1 MSFFSDLLGKSS
13 AKAAN
18 QLGQRNMARTNEGYD
33 SASGFARQGYDAS
46 TERLNPFLQSSTRGY
61 NMLADSYGLGG
72 DEARQ
77 RAFNTFAS
85 DPFNAH
91 SGQVTQNALGN
102 VMRTAASRGM
112 GNSGAT
118 QLAMSRAGLEAQDRR
133 IADWRGGL
141 GQFGN
146 QAVGLAGTM
155 AGLDQGYYGGEAD
168 RAIARSSALNQ
179 IDANSTMAA
188 SNARAAGINNL
199 LAGVGGIA
207 QMAMG
212 MPPTAFGGMGRGGGQ
227 GGSSWVN
234 PDTGGT
240 WNGRSYGG
248 FR

>member
-18 QLGQRNMARTNEGYD
+18 QLGQRSMARTNEGYD

-46 TERLNPFLQSSTRGY
+46 VGRLNPFLESSSRGY
-61 NMLADSYGLGG
+61 NMLADSYGLNGA
-72 DEARQ
+72 DART
-77 RAFNTFAS
+77 RAYDTYAS
-85 DPFNAH
+85 DPFNQH

-102 VMRTAASRGM
+102 IMRTAASRGV

-146 QAVGLAGTM
+146 QAVSLAGTM

-168 RAIARSSALNQ
+168 RAVARANALNQ
-179 IDANSTMAA
+179 TDANATMAA
-188 SNARAAGINNL
+188 SNARMAGVNNL
-199 LAGVGGIA
+199 LSGIGNIAGFAVQGFAPGAKGASTFGNIRN
-207 QMAMG
+207 
-212 MPPTAFGGMGRGGGQ
+212 AFTGQ
-227 GGSSWVN
+227 QWS
-234 PDTGGT
+234 
-240 WNGRSYGG
+240 
-248 FR
+248 

>member
-1 MSFFSDLLGKSS
+1 MSFFGELFGRGG
-13 AKAAN
+13 ARRAE
-18 QLGQRNMARTNEGYD
+18 QLGQRNMGRINEGYGA
-33 SASGFARQGYDAS
+33 ASNFARQGYES
-46 TERLNPFLQSSTRGY
+46 SIGRLNPFLQSSTRGY
-61 NMLADSYGLGG
+61 NMLADSYGINGA
-72 DEARQ
+72 DARQ
-77 RAFNTFAS
+77 RAFDTYAS

-91 SGQVTQNALGN
+91 SGQVTQNQLGN

-146 QAVGLAGTM
+146 QAVGIAGTM
-155 AGLDQGYYGGEAD
+155 AGLDRGYYGGEAD
-168 RAIARSSALNQ
+168 RAIARSNALNQ

-227 GGSSWVN
+227 GGSSWIN
-234 PDTGGT
+234 PDTGGR
-240 WNGRSYGG
+240 WNGQSYGG